1 MMAGQMAINQPARAA
16 GPARRGVLP
25 PWAVKNPL
33 VVVGGLCLAVVVAA
47 LAFGPLFVVDPM
59 EQNLRATLVAPSARY
74 LAGTDN
80 LGRDVLSRVLY
91 GGRYSLGISTLS
103 LLVATLVGSLL
114 GMLSGLQRSALTRAI
129 DGAVDFLLA
138 FPTMVLGIL
147 AAALL
152 GNTLVSLVGAIGIAL
167 TPRVALVVRSRT
179 LSIAGMGYVESAQ
192 VLGATRARLILRH
205 VLPNVA
211 GSILVIV
218 TLYFPWVIA
227 LEASLSYLG
236 LGVAADVATWGRVI
250 ADGQAVFVVA
260 PWVSTAPGIMMVLT
274 SLAFN
279 LLGDG
284 LRDVLDPKLQTR
296 QG

>member
-1 MMAGQMAINQPARAA
+1 
-16 GPARRGVLP
+16 
-25 PWAVKNPL
+25 
-33 VVVGGLCLAVVVAA
+33 
-47 LAFGPLFVVDPM
+47 
-59 EQNLRATLVAPSARY
+59 
-74 LAGTDN
+74 
-80 LGRDVLSRVLY
+80 VLY

-103 LLVATLVGSLL
+103 LLVATVVGSLL
-114 GMLSGLQRSALTRAI
+114 GMMSGMQRSALTRAI
-129 DGAVDFLLA
+129 DGVLDFLLA

-152 GNTLVSLVGAIGIAL
+152 GNNLVSLVGAIGITL

-179 LSIAGMGYVESAQ
+179 LSIAGMGYVESAH

-260 PWVSTAPGIMMVLT
+260 PWVSTAPGLMMVLT